1 MVFIPRHLKIEKVDD
16 ESLTAY
22 APIYFFLNANNLLR
36 FNRPGHNAIFCT
48 KTLPDEI

>member
-22 APIYFFLNANNLLR
+22 APIYNANNLPR
-36 FNRPGHNAIFCT
+36 FNRPGHNAMRPREACDY
-48 KTLPDEI
+48 L